1 MSLSSSWL
9 GYRPFK
15 AEARVRAPLET
26 RYLGGGGALTVL
38 TANSPTPH
46 IFKRGERNFL
56 PTTHDGEK
64 VPSVLHP
71 VCGADA

>member
-26 RYLGGGGALTVL
+26 RYLGGALTVL
-38 TANSPTPH
+38 TANSPTPPH